1 MRDELRSSEELGAGT
16 IEDVALREVHDTF
29 VFIVHETY
37 TGEDSIFD
45 RLEGLHRKRLGVG
58 HEELVGE
65 RDRCRADRL
74 SSMCQ

>member
-16 IEDVALREVHDTF
+16 IEDVALREVHDTL
-29 VFIVHETY
+29 VLIVHETY

-58 HEELVGE
+58 RTAMLHRV
-65 RDRCRADRL
+65 
-74 SSMCQ
+74 